1 MSASIPSGWE
11 TIAREIASAVLDT
24 GTEGY
29 FTISIENDVYLDLY
43 IQGTWN
49 SNEEIWIEI
58 SPTEDGADRV
68 AQKLIALGW
77 NKPNDDIPNYWKE
90 LSWDEN
96 NVAEIA
102 AEFTQAINLFGITA
116 DDCELQVSIETE
128 K

>member
-1 MSASIPSGWE
+1 MSVSIPAGWE
-11 TIAREIASAVLDT
+11 AMAREIASAVLDT

-29 FTISIENDVYLDLY
+29 FTISIENDSFPDLY

-49 SNEEIWIEI
+49 SDEEIWIEI
-58 SPTEDGADRV
+58 SPTEAGADRV

-77 NKPNDDIPNYWKE
+77 NEPNDDVPNYWKE
-90 LSWDEN
+90 LGWDES

-102 AEFTQAINLFGITA
+102 AEFTQAIKLFGLTA

>member
-68 AQKLIALGW
+68 AQNLIAMGW
-77 NKPNDDIPNYWKE
+77 NEPNDDVPNYWKE

-102 AEFTQAINLFGITA
+102 AEFTQAIKLFGLTA